1 MGMTKQAADKVI
13 ETIQKAQKHTF
24 LPIIG
29 KDKGQVLVRIVECE
43 NPQRILEIGTLVG
56 YSAILMAKHLPQGAK
71 IVSIEVDKDSA
82 GQARENI
89 SEAQLEEKIELI
101 VGDARR
107 EIKKLKEKFDVLFLD
122 VAKEQYLEYLKLAEP
137 KLKEGAI
144 VVADN
149 VKIFKDDMA
158 DFLEYVRESGKF
170 RSETIDFGQD
180 AVEVVSASDIEFSGN
195 EY

>member
-1 MGMTKQAADKVI
+1 VAKQADEVL
-13 ETIQKAQKHTF
+13 ENIQKAQKRTF

-29 KDKGQVLVRIVECE
+29 RVKGQVLVRIVESE

-56 YSAILMAKHLPQGAK
+56 YSAILMAKHLPKGAK
-71 IVSIEVDKDSA
+71 IVSIEVDKNSA
-82 GQARENI
+82 SQARKNI
-89 SEAQLEEKIELI
+89 AEAQLEEKIELI

-122 VAKEQYLEYLKLAEP
+122 AAKEQYLKLAEP

-158 DFLEYVRESGKF
+158 DFLEYVRQSGRF
-170 RSETIDFGQD
+170 RSERIDFGQD
-180 AVEVVSASDIEFSGN
+180 AVEVAIKLD
-195 EY
+195 

>member
-1 MGMTKQAADKVI
+1 MVAKQVADKVI
-13 ETIQKAQKHTF
+13 ENIQKAQRHTF

-29 KDKGQVLVRIVECE
+29 KDKGQVLVRIVQSE

-56 YSAILMAKHLPQGAK
+56 YSAILMAKHLPEGAK
-71 IVSIEVDKDSA
+71 IVSVEVDKDAAES
-82 GQARENI
+82 ARENI
-89 SEAQLEEKIELI
+89 KEAGLTGKIELI

-122 VAKEQYLEYLKLAEP
+122 AAKEQYLEYLKLAEP
-137 KLKEGAI
+137 KLKDGAI

-158 DFLEYVRESGKF
+158 DFLEYVRQSGRF

-180 AVEVVSASDIEFSGN
+180 AVEVSIKKD
-195 EY
+195 

>member
-1 MGMTKQAADKVI
+1 MTRQAADKVI
-13 ETIQKAQKHTF
+13 ESIQAAQRHTF

-29 KDKGQVLVRIVECE
+29 KIKGQVLVRMVQAEK
-43 NPQRILEIGTLVG
+43 PRRILEIGTLVG
-56 YSAILMAKHLPQGAK
+56 YSAILMAKHLAEGAK
-71 IVSIEVDKDSA
+71 IISIEVDKEAADQAKNNIKEA
-82 GQARENI
+82 G
-89 SEAQLEEKIELI
+89 LEDKIELV

-122 VAKEQYLEYLKLAEP
+122 AAKEQYLEYLKLAEP

-149 VKIFKDDMA
+149 VKIFRDDMA
-158 DFLEYVRESGKF
+158 DFLEYVRESGHF

-180 AVEVVSASDIEFSGN
+180 AVEVSIKLD
-195 EY
+195 

>member
-1 MGMTKQAADKVI
+1 MSQQADEVL
-13 ETIQKAQKHTF
+13 ENIQEAQKRTL

-29 KDKGQVLVRIVECE
+29 RVKGQVLVRIVESE

-71 IVSIEVDKDSA
+71 IVSIEVDKNSA
-82 GQARENI
+82 SQARKNI
-89 SEAQLEEKIELI
+89 AEAQLEEKIELI

-122 VAKEQYLEYLKLAEP
+122 AAKEQYLKLAEP

-158 DFLEYVRESGKF
+158 DFLEYVRQSGRF

-180 AVEVVSASDIEFSGN
+180 AVEVAIKLD
-195 EY
+195 

>member
-1 MGMTKQAADKVI
+1 MSQQADEVL
-13 ETIQKAQKHTF
+13 ENIQEAQKRTL

-29 KDKGQVLVRIVECE
+29 RVKGQVLVRIVESE

-71 IVSIEVDKDSA
+71 IVSIEVDKNSA
-82 GQARENI
+82 SQARKNI
-89 SEAQLEEKIELI
+89 AEAQLEEKIELI

-122 VAKEQYLEYLKLAEP
+122 AAKEQYLKLAEP

-158 DFLEYVRESGKF
+158 DFLEYVRQSGRF
-170 RSETIDFGQD
+170 RSERIDFGQD
-180 AVEVVSASDIEFSGN
+180 AVEVAIKLD
-195 EY
+195 

>member
-1 MGMTKQAADKVI
+1 MAKQADEVL
-13 ETIQKAQKHTF
+13 ENIQKAQKRTF

-29 KDKGQVLVRIVECE
+29 RVKGQVLVRIVESE

-71 IVSIEVDKDSA
+71 IVSIEVDKNSA
-82 GQARENI
+82 SQARKNI
-89 SEAQLEEKIELI
+89 AEAQLEEKIELI

-122 VAKEQYLEYLKLAEP
+122 AAKEQYLKLAEP

-158 DFLEYVRESGKF
+158 DFLEYVRQSGRF
-170 RSETIDFGQD
+170 RSERIDFGQD
-180 AVEVVSASDIEFSGN
+180 AVEVAIKLD
-195 EY
+195 

>member
-1 MGMTKQAADKVI
+1 MSQQADEVL
-13 ETIQKAQKHTF
+13 ENIQKAQKHTF

-29 KDKGQVLVRIVECE
+29 KDKGQVLVRIVESE

-56 YSAILMAKHLPQGAK
+56 YSAILMAKHLPKGAK
-71 IVSIEVDKDSA
+71 IVSIEVDKNSA
-82 GQARENI
+82 SQARKNI
-89 SEAQLEEKIELI
+89 AEAQLEEKIELI

-122 VAKEQYLEYLKLAEP
+122 AAKEQYLKLAEP

-158 DFLEYVRESGKF
+158 DFLEYVRQSGRF
-170 RSETIDFGQD
+170 RSERIDFGQD
-180 AVEVVSASDIEFSGN
+180 AVEVAIKLD
-195 EY
+195 

>member
-1 MGMTKQAADKVI
+1 VAKQADEVL
-13 ETIQKAQKHTF
+13 ENIQKAQKRTF

-29 KDKGQVLVRIVECE
+29 RVKGQVLVRIVESE

-56 YSAILMAKHLPQGAK
+56 YSAILMAKHLPKGAK
-71 IVSIEVDKDSA
+71 IVSIEVDKNSA
-82 GQARENI
+82 SQARKNI
-89 SEAQLEEKIELI
+89 AEAQLEEKIELI

-122 VAKEQYLEYLKLAEP
+122 AAKEQYLKLAEP

-158 DFLEYVRESGKF
+158 DFLEYVRQSGRF
-170 RSETIDFGQD
+170 RSERIDFGQD
-180 AVEVVSASDIEFSGN
+180 AVEVAIKLDQEF
-195 EY
+195 

>member
-1 MGMTKQAADKVI
+1 MTKQADEVL
-13 ETIQKAQKHTF
+13 ENIQKAQKHTF

-29 KDKGQVLVRIVECE
+29 KDKGQVLVRIVQSE

-56 YSAILMAKHLPQGAK
+56 YSAILMAKHLPEGAK
-71 IVSIEVDKDSA
+71 IVSIEVDKNSA
-82 GQARENI
+82 GQARKNI

-122 VAKEQYLEYLKLAEP
+122 AAKEQYLKLAEP

-158 DFLEYVRESGKF
+158 DFLEYVRQSGRF
-170 RSETIDFGQD
+170 RSERIDFGQD
-180 AVEVVSASDIEFSGN
+180 AVEVAIKLD
-195 EY
+195 

>member
-1 MGMTKQAADKVI
+1 MSQQADEVL
-13 ETIQKAQKHTF
+13 ETIQQAQKHTF

-29 KDKGQVLVRIVECE
+29 KDKGQVLVRIVQSE

-56 YSAILMAKHLPQGAK
+56 YSAILMAKHLPEGAK
-71 IVSIEVDKDSA
+71 IVSVEVDKNAAES
-82 GQARENI
+82 ARENI
-89 SEAQLEEKIELI
+89 EEAGLAEKIELV
-101 VGDARR
+101 VGDARH

-122 VAKEQYLEYLKLAEP
+122 AAKEQYLEYLKLAEP

-180 AVEVVSASDIEFSGN
+180 AVEVAIKLD
-195 EY
+195 

>member
-1 MGMTKQAADKVI
+1 MTKQTADKVL
-13 ETIQKAQKHTF
+13 ETIQRAQNQTF

-56 YSAILMAKHLPQGAK
+56 YSAILMAKHLPEGAK
-71 IVSIEVDKDSA
+71 IVSIEVDKKAADA
-82 GQARENI
+82 ARKNI

-122 VAKEQYLEYLKLAEP
+122 AAKEQYLEYLKLAEP

-149 VKIFKDDMA
+149 VKIFRDDME
-158 DFLEYVRESGKF
+158 DFLEYVRESGRF

-180 AVEVVSASDIEFSGN
+180 AVEVSIKLD
-195 EY
+195 

>member
-1 MGMTKQAADKVI
+1 MVTKQADEVL
-13 ETIQKAQKHTF
+13 ENIQKAQKHTF

-29 KDKGQVLVRIVECE
+29 KDKGQVLVRIVQSE

-82 GQARENI
+82 GQARKNI
-89 SEAQLEEKIELI
+89 SEAQLEEKI
-101 VGDARR
+101 
-107 EIKKLKEKFDVLFLD
+107 DVLFLD
-122 VAKEQYLEYLKLAEP
+122 AAKEQYLEYLKLAEP

-149 VKIFKDDMA
+149 VKIFKDDMG
-158 DFLEYVRESGKF
+158 DFLEYVRESGRF

-180 AVEVVSASDIEFSGN
+180 AVEVAIKLDQ
-195 EY
+195 

>member
-1 MGMTKQAADKVI
+1 MSQQADEVL
-13 ETIQKAQKHTF
+13 ENIQEAQKRTL

-29 KDKGQVLVRIVECE
+29 RVKGQVLVRIVESE

-56 YSAILMAKHLPQGAK
+56 YSAILMAKHLPKGAK
-71 IVSIEVDKDSA
+71 IVSIEVDKNSA
-82 GQARENI
+82 SQARKNI
-89 SEAQLEEKIELI
+89 AEAQLEEKIELI

-122 VAKEQYLEYLKLAEP
+122 AAKEQYLKLAEP

-158 DFLEYVRESGKF
+158 DFLEYVRQSGRF
-170 RSETIDFGQD
+170 RSERIDFGQD
-180 AVEVVSASDIEFSGN
+180 AVEVAIKLD
-195 EY
+195 

>member
-1 MGMTKQAADKVI
+1 MAKQADEVL
-13 ETIQKAQKHTF
+13 ENIQKAQKRTF

-29 KDKGQVLVRIVECE
+29 RVKGQVLVRIVESE

-56 YSAILMAKHLPQGAK
+56 YSAILMAKHLPKGAK
-71 IVSIEVDKDSA
+71 IVSIEVDKNSA
-82 GQARENI
+82 SQARKNI
-89 SEAQLEEKIELI
+89 AEAQLEEKIELI

-122 VAKEQYLEYLKLAEP
+122 AAKEQYLKLAEP

-158 DFLEYVRESGKF
+158 DFLEYVRQSGRF
-170 RSETIDFGQD
+170 RSERIDF
-180 AVEVVSASDIEFSGN
+180 
-195 EY
+195 

>member
-1 MGMTKQAADKVI
+1 MAKQADEVL
-13 ETIQKAQKHTF
+13 ENIQKAQKRTF

-29 KDKGQVLVRIVECE
+29 RVKGQVLVRIVESE

-56 YSAILMAKHLPQGAK
+56 YSAILMAKHLPKGAK
-71 IVSIEVDKDSA
+71 IVSIEVDKNSA
-82 GQARENI
+82 SQARKNI
-89 SEAQLEEKIELI
+89 AEAQLEEKIELI

-122 VAKEQYLEYLKLAEP
+122 AAKEQYLKLAEP

-158 DFLEYVRESGKF
+158 DFLEYVRQSGRF

-180 AVEVVSASDIEFSGN
+180 AVEVAIKLD
-195 EY
+195 

>member
-1 MGMTKQAADKVI
+1 MAKQADEVL
-13 ETIQKAQKHTF
+13 ENIQKAQKRTF

-29 KDKGQVLVRIVECE
+29 RVKGQVLVRIVESE

-56 YSAILMAKHLPQGAK
+56 YSAILMAKHLPKGAK
-71 IVSIEVDKDSA
+71 IVSIEVDKNSA
-82 GQARENI
+82 SQARKNI
-89 SEAQLEEKIELI
+89 AEAQLEEKIELI

-122 VAKEQYLEYLKLAEP
+122 AAKEQYLKLAEP

-158 DFLEYVRESGKF
+158 DFLEYVRQSGRF
-170 RSETIDFGQD
+170 RSERIDFGQD
-180 AVEVVSASDIEFSGN
+180 AVEVAIKLD
-195 EY
+195 